1 MASHDVLLAL
11 DLVSANGYASAVEKV
26 TLDLER
32 ARMERE
38 DFRHGNGPFNQLTYD
53 NEPDWCSTRDMVTF
67 AKDDGLRLRHA
78 LKRIRDWYQA
88 EPRAPKYRKYFV
100 QRVVAAALE

>member
-1 MASHDVLLAL
+1 MASHDTMLAL

-53 NEPDWCSTRDMVTF
+53 NEPDWCSTRKILIF
-67 AKDDGLRLRHA
+67 SKDENMRLRRA
-78 LKRIRDWYQA
+78 IKRVRDWYLQ
-88 EPRAPKYRKYFV
+88 EPRVPKYRKGWIHGMA
-100 QRVVAAALE
+100 AAALE

>member
-1 MASHDVLLAL
+1 MASHDTMLAL
-11 DLVSANGYASAVEKV
+11 DLVSANGYTSAVEKV

-53 NEPDWCSTRDMVTF
+53 NEPDWCSTRDMMTF
-67 AKDDGLRLRHA
+67 VKNERSDLVRV
-78 LKRIRDWYQA
+78 LKRVRDWYQA